1 MGSQSGLLTCPRD
14 GGTHQPPPHTP
25 RLTPEGHSHLCSSS
39 CREKMMQDA
48 GLTYQQFKNC
58 TDNLNAWLER
68 LPHNKVRPSDGPS
81 QIAYKL
87 QAQKVRSWGCRECG
101 PASLPASYPELS
113 PQARPSSLA
122 AFLTGRAACACVAR
136 PLVASVLMTSK
147 LRPQRLCFAHHHPRH
162 PKCYTLS
169 TVAQTVTGLPTMR
182 ETWVQSLGR
191 EDLLEK
197 EMATHS
203 SILAWKIPW
212 MEEPGV

>member
-1 MGSQSGLLTCPRD
+1 MASQSGLPTCPRD

-25 RLTPEGHSHLCSSS
+25 RLPPEGRSHLCSSS

-87 QAQKVRSWGCRECG
+87 QAQKVRSWGCRGCG
-101 PASLPASYPELS
+101 PASPPASYPELS

-122 AFLTGRAACACVAR
+122 AFLTGRAACARVAR

-147 LRPQRLCFAHHHPRH
+147 LRPQRLCFLHHHPRH
-162 PKCYTLS
+162 SKSLFCLS
-169 TVAQTVTGLPTMR
+169 AR
-182 ETWVQSLGR
+182 ISSYSLIFLR
-191 EDLLEK
+191 SSSYSFLILSCSNPVNLLNCISRI
-197 EMATHS
+197 A
-203 SILAWKIPW
+203 LA
-212 MEEPGV
+212 